1 MTTLRDLS
9 RHLGLS
15 VTQVSRALNGHSD
28 VKHETRERVI
38 AAAKALRYQPNLSAR
53 TLATGRSGMVGLVMQ
68 GKPTSPTE
76 EYFVEM
82 LTELSAFFSQRERQF
97 VLHIAGVH
105 ENIIDVYR
113 RLVDGGGI
121 AGFVLLSP
129 SRNDPRVAFLEKRSV
144 PYVLHGRIDE
154 GPDTPVCPFYDI
166 DNRVLG
172 ETLTRHLIDHGHQR
186 IAFLNGP
193 KDLTYAEWRREG
205 HERALTAAGIPLEPA
220 LHHYGDMTEAFG
232 MITTLRLLSG
242 ANPPTAIICGNTLIA
257 KGAYQTITALGLAIG
272 RDISVI
278 SHDDALPSI
287 YPATFHPALT
297 TTYSPLAQS
306 WLPIAELLLNRLDG
320 IAAQSLQILG
330 ETAFIARDSVGPCPE
345 VAPPA
350 PVTAPAPRGKAQA
363 AKALLSIAADS

>member
-28 VKHETRERVI
+28 VKQETRERVI
-38 AAAKALRYQPNLSAR
+38 AAARALRYQPNLSAR

-97 VLHIAGVH
+97 VLHIAGVQ
-105 ENIIDVYR
+105 EDIIDVYR

-129 SRNDPRVAFLEKRSV
+129 SRRDPRVSFLEERKV

-154 GPDTPVCPFYDI
+154 GPDAPICPFYDI
-166 DNRVLG
+166 DNRALG
-172 ETLTRHLIDHGHQR
+172 DILTGHLIAHGHER

-193 KDLTYAEWRREG
+193 PDLTYSEWRRQG
-205 HERALTAAGIPLEPA
+205 YERTLRAAGLPVDPA

-232 MITTLRLLSG
+232 MVTTLRLMSG
-242 ANPPTAIICGNTLIA
+242 PCPPTAIITGNTLIA
-257 KGAYQTITALGLAIG
+257 KGAYQTITALGLRIG
-272 RDISVI
+272 HDISVI

-297 TTYSPLAQS
+297 STYSPLAHS

-320 IAAQSLQILG
+320 APPKSLQILG
-330 ETAFIARDSVGPCPE
+330 ETAFIPRDSVGPCPE
-345 VAPPA
+345 SARISQPPA
-350 PVTAPAPRGKAQA
+350 SASAPSGQR
-363 AKALLSIAADS
+363 

>member
-38 AAAKALRYQPNLSAR
+38 AAAQALRYQPNLSAR

-76 EYFVEM
+76 AYFVEM

-105 ENIIDVYR
+105 EDIIDVYR

-129 SRNDPRVAFLEKRSV
+129 SRRDPRVAFLEQRNV

-154 GPDTPVCPFYDI
+154 GADAPVCPFYDI
-166 DNRVLG
+166 DNRKLG
-172 ETLTRHLIDHGHQR
+172 ETLTEHLIAHGHER

-193 KDLTYAEWRREG
+193 ADLTYAEWRRQGYESSL
-205 HERALTAAGIPLEPA
+205 AAAGLPIDPA
-220 LHHYGDMTEAFG
+220 LHHYGEMTEAFG
-232 MITTLRLLSG
+232 MITTLRLMSG
-242 ANPPTAIICGNTLIA
+242 PCPPTAIITGNTLIA
-257 KGAYQTITALGLAIG
+257 KGAYQTLTALGLRIG
-272 RDISVI
+272 QDVSVV
-278 SHDDALPSI
+278 SHDDCLPAV
-287 YPATFHPALT
+287 YPATFHPALSS
-297 TTYSPLAQS
+297 TYSPLAQS
-306 WLPIAELLLNRLDG
+306 WLPIAELLLSRLDG
-320 IAAQSLQILG
+320 AAPKSLQILG
-330 ETAFIARDSVGPCPE
+330 ETSFIARDSVGPSPE
-345 VAPPA
+345 NPRVA
-350 PVTAPAPRGKAQA
+350 AQA
-363 AKALLSIAADS
+363 PTAARA